1 MNEEKIAS
9 GGDFVRDLGKAI
21 RDNPIPAAL
30 IGMGLAWLFT
40 GGRSSA
46 KAGFRWARDSVTRSG
61 SKEEGDT
68 ARGLG
73 RSLDDA
79 ASENRSDGSSVA
91 QKATD
96 VLSSLGAG
104 TPQVFAG
111 AQANIADF
119 MRRQPLMLGA
129 LGLAV
134 GAGVAAS
141 LRTTEAEADLLGQSA
156 AKAKDRARRLAAAAA
171 RRANDVAAAMGQE
184 ARAQELSPDGIR
196 QAAGEASRKVETV
209 IDRSAERARSRMN

>member
-1 MNEEKIAS
+1 
-9 GGDFVRDLGKAI
+9 
-21 RDNPIPAAL
+21 L

-46 KAGFRWARDSVTRSG
+46 KAGLGWARDSVTRFG

-73 RSLDDA
+73 RSFDA
-79 ASENRSDGSSVA
+79 AAGENPSVGSSVA
-91 QKATD
+91 RKATD

-104 TPQVFAG
+104 TPEVFAS
-111 AQANIADF
+111 AQANIADL

-141 LRTTEAEADLLGQSA
+141 LRTTEAEADLLGQAA
-156 AKAKDRARRLAAAAA
+156 AKAKDRARELAAAAA
-171 RRANDVAAAMGQE
+171 RRANDVSTAIAEE
-184 ARAQELSPDGIR
+184 ARAQELTPDGIR
-196 QAAGEASRKVETV
+196 HAAGEASRRVESV
-209 IDRSAERARSRMN
+209 IDRSAERLRTRMN